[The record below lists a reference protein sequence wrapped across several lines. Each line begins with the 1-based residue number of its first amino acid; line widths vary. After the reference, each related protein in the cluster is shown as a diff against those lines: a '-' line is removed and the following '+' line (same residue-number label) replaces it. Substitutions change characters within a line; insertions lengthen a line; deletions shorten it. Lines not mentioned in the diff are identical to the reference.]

1 MAWIPASVCR
11 LVVLPLDDLGQD
23 TLSLHLSFIACKMR
37 CPSLSDLV
45 RSRAWES
52 CGHIQT
58 WCVWKCMVLMLLAC
72 IPLDYV
78 FHLEL
83 AWNFQVEGV
92 VRSFQHLPSFPSC
105 DFRARGQWTLLNRK
119 IEDLCSWVYCFI
131 RDSYNFWIWLRHFD
145 IIEKVEY
152 EAYNKLSILSL
163 KW

>member
-37 CPSLSDLV
+37 CPSLSDLM

-83 AWNFQVEGV
+83 AWNFQVERV